1 MLQLALPSYFEN
13 GDTWVNLDSI
23 GQDESSRPK
32 AADKV
37 KNLSFVIRWSA
48 IAIISAIVA
57 LSGWALSSPVG
68 SSPDD
73 DYHLPSIWCGQ
84 GFRDGLCEEGS
95 EEGWVRIPYTTMANS
110 ACFAFQ
116 PDKSGNC
123 RVLESLADQNRINNN
138 VNSYP
143 PLFYW
148 TMSWL
153 ASDDIAAST
162 VAMRF
167 LNSILAVF
175 AISLL
180 VFALP
185 RNFRRIP
192 TLGVLISSIPLG
204 IFILP
209 STNPSSWAYISILIV
224 FSALLGFLAVTDR
237 KRRWWLGS
245 LFVLGIALGA
255 GSRPDALAYSVI
267 AIGIASWL
275 SYSRERI
282 KPLNILLIATSVGS
296 LIYLHFTSGQSQAV
310 LSGSMQLPSVDT
322 EPSQPN
328 LFANLAQ
335 LPELWVGVFGTWGL
349 GWLDTSMPAVVWV
362 ITLSIF
368 TGVIFASVRWFNFR
382 QSIAI
387 YGVLGALVF
396 IPMYV
401 LTVNGL
407 SVGQQI
413 QPRYLLPLIALLGAV
428 ALYRSS
434 STTGIELSRG
444 QVAIIGAGL
453 FIANTLALH
462 LNTRRYVTGMD
473 DQGLNLDKAIEWWWT
488 DFPISPST
496 VWITA
501 SLALALLLFSLWK
514 LREELG
520 LPGDSNR
527 KNR

>member
-1 MLQLALPSYFEN
+1 
-13 GDTWVNLDSI
+13 
-23 GQDESSRPK
+23 
-32 AADKV
+32 
-37 KNLSFVIRWSA
+37 
-48 IAIISAIVA
+48 
-57 LSGWALSSPVG
+57 
-68 SSPDD
+68 
-73 DYHLPSIWCGQ
+73 
-84 GFRDGLCEEGS
+84 
-95 EEGWVRIPYTTMANS
+95 
-110 ACFAFQ
+110 
-116 PDKSGNC
+116 
-123 RVLESLADQNRINNN
+123 
-138 VNSYP
+138 
-143 PLFYW
+143 
-148 TMSWL
+148 
-153 ASDDIAAST
+153 
-162 VAMRF
+162 
-167 LNSILAVF
+167 
-175 AISLL
+175 
-180 VFALP
+180 
-185 RNFRRIP
+185 
-192 TLGVLISSIPLG
+192 
-204 IFILP
+204 
-209 STNPSSWAYISILIV
+209 LIV

-237 KRRWWLGS
+237 KRRWWLGG
-245 LFVLGIALGA
+245 LFILGIALGA

-282 KPLNILLIATSVGS
+282 KPLNILFISTSVVS

-322 EPSQPN
+322 EASQPN

-428 ALYRSS
+428 SLYRSS

-462 LNTRRYVTGMD
+462 LNIRRYVTGMD
-473 DQGLNLDKAIEWWWT
+473 EQGLNLDKAIEWWWT
-488 DFPISPST
+488 DLPISPST
-496 VWITA
+496 VWIIA
-501 SLALALLLFSLWK
+501 SLAFALLFFSLWK
-514 LREELG
+514 LRQVLG
-520 LPGDSNR
+520 LPGDSNVN
-527 KNR
+527 KKVEN